1 MSVETIQPINT
12 RGSSLGPAGGRH
24 RWVALALLAMAQ
36 FVVVLD
42 GSVVNIALP
51 SIGGAM
57 GLDTASLTWVITAY
71 VLPFGALLLLGGRLG
86 DSFGRR
92 RVFLL
97 GVLGFLLASVGAGL
111 APTFGW
117 LVAARAVQGVAAA
130 LMSPTALALVT
141 TTFADPRERTRALG
155 VWGAVAGAGGAAGV
169 VLGGV
174 LTTTLGWP
182 WVFFVN
188 LPVAVVVL
196 AGLPLTLPRDRSGRR
211 ASLDLPG
218 AATVTAGLVALVWAL
233 TAVGREGW
241 ASPLVWGPA
250 AAAVV
255 LLVAFVAVERRAAH
269 PLVPL
274 GVFSSRAVTVGNLAM
289 MLVGA
294 AVLGVFFVLSVF
306 LQQVL
311 GYSALRTGVAQLPL
325 ALAIVLAASLTS
337 PLAARF
343 GNRSVL
349 TTALV
354 TMAAGL
360 GWLALAPVQTTFAV
374 DLLGPTLLVGTGLGA
389 AFVTLTAAVL
399 SDTSA
404 STAGLVSGLVST
416 AQQIG
421 GVVGLAL
428 LGTLVAIRSDQ
439 LTASG
444 TAAGTALA
452 AGTAWAFAGAAALTV
467 AAAVLVGTSLRT
479 SRA

>member
-1 MSVETIQPINT
+1 M
-12 RGSSLGPAGGRH
+12 GR
-24 RWVALALLAMAQ
+24 
-36 FVVVLD
+36 
-42 GSVVNIALP
+42 P
-51 SIGGAM
+51 
-57 GLDTASLTWVITAY
+57 
-71 VLPFGALLLLGGRLG
+71 
-86 DSFGRR
+86 
-92 RVFLL
+92 
-97 GVLGFLLASVGAGL
+97 
-111 APTFGW
+111 
-117 LVAARAVQGVAAA
+117 RA
-130 LMSPTALALVT
+130 ALALVT
-141 TTFADPRERTRALG
+141 TTFTDLRERTRALG

-169 VLGGV
+169 ILGGV

-182 WVFFVN
+182 WVFFIN
-188 LPVAVVVL
+188 IPVAVVVL

-241 ASPLVWGPA
+241 VSPLVWGPA

-255 LLVAFVAVERRAAH
+255 LLLAFVAVERRAAH

-274 GVFSSRAVTVGNLAM
+274 GVFSSRAVTVGNLVM
-289 MLVGA
+289 VLVGA

-325 ALAIVLAASLTS
+325 ALAIVLTASLTS

-343 GNRSVL
+343 GNRPVL
-349 TTALV
+349 MGALV

-360 GWLALAPVQTTFAV
+360 GWLGLAPPQATFAV
-374 DLLGPTLLVGTGLGA
+374 DLLGPMLLVGTGLGA
-389 AFVTLTAAVL
+389 TFVTLTAAVL
-399 SDTSA
+399 SDTSV
-404 STAGLVSGLVST
+404 STAGLVSGLVNT

-428 LGTLVAIRSDQ
+428 LGTLVAVRSDQ

-444 TAAGTALA
+444 TAARTALA
-452 AGTAWAFAGAAALTV
+452 AGTA
-467 AAAVLVGTSLRT
+467 
-479 SRA
+479 

>member
-1 MSVETIQPINT
+1 
-12 RGSSLGPAGGRH
+12 
-24 RWVALALLAMAQ
+24 
-36 FVVVLD
+36 
-42 GSVVNIALP
+42 
-51 SIGGAM
+51 M
-57 GLDTASLTWVITAY
+57 GLDTASVTWVITAY
-71 VLPFGALLLLGGRLG
+71 VLPFGAHLLLGGRLG

-97 GVLGFLLASVGAGL
+97 GVLGFLLASLGAGL

-174 LTTTLGWP
+174 LTTTPGWP
-182 WVFFVN
+182 WVFFIN
-188 LPVAVVVL
+188 IPVAVVVL

-241 ASPLVWGPA
+241 GSPFVWGPA
-250 AAAVV
+250 SAAVV

-274 GVFSSRAVTVGNLAM
+274 GVFSSRAVTVGNLVM

-325 ALAIVLAASLTS
+325 ALAIVLAASLTG

-349 TTALV
+349 TAALV

-360 GWLALAPVQTTFAV
+360 GWLALAPVQATFTV

-389 AFVTLTAAVL
+389 AFVTLTVAVL

-428 LGTLVAIRSDQ
+428 LGTLVAVRSDQ

-444 TAAGTALA
+444 TAASTALA
-452 AGTAWAFAGAAALTV
+452 AGTGWAFAGAAALTV